1 MVIGYA
7 SVGGGHE
14 HAFAYAN
21 NNLRDL
27 GTLGGNYSY
36 AIDVNDR
43 NVVVGGSFTDAADT
57 VYHAFVSVGE
67 TMVDLNGQLDASGAG
82 WVLIEARAINDAGQ
96 IVGTGRRNGSYR
108 AFLLNPKTAPPP
120 TITRINRQGADVVI
134 EFSTV
139 AGAVYRLEDRSGVGG
154 GGWAALGDAMS
165 GIDGQT
171 VVTNLG
177 GGGQTMRF
185 YRVSVAPQ

>member
-1 MVIGYA
+1 
-7 SVGGGHE
+7 
-14 HAFAYAN
+14 
-21 NNLRDL
+21 
-27 GTLGGNYSY
+27 
-36 AIDVNDR
+36 
-43 NVVVGGSFTDAADT
+43 
-57 VYHAFVSVGE
+57 
-67 TMVDLNGQLDASGAG
+67 
-82 WVLIEARAINDAGQ
+82 
-96 IVGTGRRNGSYR
+96 
-108 AFLLNPKTAPPP
+108 
-120 TITRINRQGADVVI
+120 VVI

-154 GGWAALGDAMS
+154 GAWAALGDAMS